1 MNTDFRIAVGMT
13 THPKTI
19 KLMRRC
25 GDRAFF
31 CLINLWSWAALH
43 KPDGNFAGMD
53 GEDVEIIAG
62 WEGEEG
68 AFAEQLCAVGFMD
81 CDNGNFSL
89 HDWLE
94 HNPWAAGSDERSD
107 AGRMNKLKG
116 IMPDKWAELAGKGI
130 TGISKGD
137 YEAIKKVGKKVGTSP
152 PSSPPSSPTQTPF
165 EVGSSEPFTPT
176 PTPTPSPS
184 PSPSPSPTPNV
195 KEKEIVAAVA
205 ATPTDSCPHE
215 NIIAAYHEILPQC
228 PKVKRWGEA
237 SRKTLRTRWREDK
250 DRQSIEWW
258 REFFTGVAAS
268 NFLTGK
274 VNGGNGSS
282 FIASLNWLLRPTS
295 MEKVLN
301 GNYSNSGD
309 NANSSA
315 SCAHTCSTCQHSEH
329 PDCRNRAEQ
338 IPCEHW
344 RSR

>member
-31 CLINLWSWAALH
+31 CLVNLWSWAALH

-53 GEDVEIIAG
+53 GEDVEIISG

-68 AFAEQLCAVGFMD
+68 VFAEQLCAVGFMD

-130 TGISKGD
+130 TGISKSD
-137 YEAIKKVGKKVGTSP
+137 YEAIKKEVKKVSISP
-152 PSSPPSSPTQTPF
+152 PSSHTQAPL
-165 EVGSSEPFTPT
+165 EVRSREPFTPT
-176 PTPTPSPS
+176 PTPTPT

-195 KEKEIVAAVA
+195 KEKEIVAAGA

-215 NIIAAYHEILPQC
+215 KIIAAYHEILPQC
-228 PKVKRWGEA
+228 PEVKKWGEA
-237 SRKTLRTRWREDK
+237 SRKTLRARWREDK
-250 DRQSIEWW
+250 SRQSIEWW
-258 REFFTGVAAS
+258 RDLFEFVAAS
-268 NFLTGK
+268 DFLTGR
-274 VNGGNGSS
+274 VNGSGRDP
-282 FIASLNWLLRPTS
+282 FFASLGWLVKSANL
-295 MEKVLN
+295 EKVLN
-301 GNYSNSGD
+301 GHYNK
-309 NANSSA
+309 SA
-315 SCAHTCSTCQHSEH
+315 QVAVGCAHTCATCQYCDNPLCQRKTDEERKS
-329 PDCRNRAEQ
+329 CTGWRA
-338 IPCEHW
+338 
-344 RSR
+344 R

>member
-137 YEAIKKVGKKVGTSP
+137 YEAIKKVGKKAAISP
-152 PSSPPSSPTQTPF
+152 PSSPPSSPHSSPTQAPL

-176 PTPTPSPS
+176 PTP
-184 PSPSPSPTPNV
+184 
-195 KEKEIVAAVA
+195 
-205 ATPTDSCPHE
+205 
-215 NIIAAYHEILPQC
+215 
-228 PKVKRWGEA
+228 G
-237 SRKTLRTRWREDK
+237 
-250 DRQSIEWW
+250 
-258 REFFTGVAAS
+258 TGVIM
-268 NFLTGK
+268 
-274 VNGGNGSS
+274 V
-282 FIASLNWLLRPTS
+282 
-295 MEKVLN
+295 
-301 GNYSNSGD
+301 
-309 NANSSA
+309 
-315 SCAHTCSTCQHSEH
+315 
-329 PDCRNRAEQ
+329 
-338 IPCEHW
+338 
-344 RSR
+344 